1 MEERSFPPIN
11 NPECPMLN
19 YRSYTFQEKWLIINQ
34 VKDSSNKKKKLEEL
48 GVPRTTYYDWLSHN
62 LRTGSK
68 APQRVWNKA
77 PEWVD
82 QKVREFRLSGDP
94 LKESPARIME
104 HLEELGYFI
113 TESGVKSIIKRLGLP
128 KLRYP
133 VKKNFYI
140 RPRAEKFFQVLCLD
154 ELDFLRFRPHDT
166 NVLNFVDEAS
176 YYPVRSTV
184 YGRKINQNDVVKS
197 LKEIKREYNKLPKIL
212 RLDNLQV
219 YKSRKVR
226 KYCQK
231 EGIILDY
238 ITKGCPEENWP
249 VEVWHRAL
257 NQNVIYRNG
266 FAKISDWQRAV
277 DKFREYFI
285 NNWRIRSDP
294 ILRTPKEIAYAF
306 TTPATQHR
314 LKLKLMRK
322 HYRKVQPDGKIY
334 LNGKR
339 VNLGQEFASQKVFLP
354 ALLSVRNV

>member
-1 MEERSFPPIN
+1 MA
-11 NPECPMLN
+11 N
-19 YRSYTFQEKWLIINQ
+19 YRSYSLEEKWIIANQ
-34 VKDSSNKKKKLEEL
+34 VREAGNKRRKLKEL
-48 GVPRTTYYDWLSHN
+48 GVPKSTYYDWLKHDF
-62 LRTGSK
+62 RKGDKT
-68 APQRVWNKA
+68 PHRIWNKA
-77 PEWVD
+77 PEWVEEE
-82 QKVREFRLSGDP
+82 VRKCRLSGDP

-104 HLEELGYFI
+104 HLERLGYFI
-113 TESGVKSIIKRLGLP
+113 TESGVKSILKRLKLP

-166 NVLNFVDEAS
+166 NVMNFVDEAS
-176 YYPVRSTV
+176 YYPVKSKV
-184 YGRKINQNDVVKS
+184 FGRKINQDDVVGV
-197 LKEIKREYNKLPKIL
+197 LKEIKKEYGRLPKIL

-219 YKSRKVR
+219 YKSRKLT

-231 EGIILDY
+231 EGVILDY

-257 NQNVIYRNG
+257 NQNVIYRHG
-266 FAKISDWQRAV
+266 YARISDWQKEIDR
-277 DKFREYFI
+277 FREYFI
-285 NNWRIRSDP
+285 NYWRIRSDP
-294 ILRTPKEIAYAF
+294 ILRTPKEIAFCF

-334 LNGKR
+334 LGGKR
-339 VNLGQEFASQKVFLP
+339 VYLGQEFASQKVFLP
-354 ALLSVRNV
+354 SLLGVRNV

>member
-1 MEERSFPPIN
+1 MEERSFQSIN
-11 NPECPMLN
+11 TVECPMSN
-19 YRSYTFQEKWLIINQ
+19 YRSYSLQEKWLLINQ
-34 VKDSSNKKKKLEEL
+34 VKDSSNKRKKLREL
-48 GVPRTTYYDWLSHN
+48 ELPKSTYYDWLKYN
-62 LRTGSK
+62 LRTVSR
-68 APQRVWNKA
+68 APHRVWNKA
-77 PEWVD
+77 PEWVE
-82 QKVREFRLSGDP
+82 KAVRKCRESNDS

-104 HLEELGYFI
+104 YLERRNYFI

-133 VKKNFYI
+133 AKKSFYI

-154 ELDFLRFRPHDT
+154 DLDFLRFRPHDT
-166 NVLNFVDEAS
+166 SVLNFVDEAS
-176 YYPVRSTV
+176 YYPVKATV
-184 YGRKINQNDVVKS
+184 FGRKINQNDVVKA
-197 LKEIKREYNKLPKIL
+197 LKEIKKEYGKLPRIL

-219 YKSRKVR
+219 YKSKKVR

-231 EGIILDY
+231 ERVFLDY

-257 NQNVIYRNG
+257 NQGVIYRNG
-266 FAKISDWQRAV
+266 FAKISDWQRAI
-277 DKFREYFI
+277 DQFREYFI

-294 ILRTPKEIAYAF
+294 ILRTPKEIALAF

-322 HYRKVQPDGKIY
+322 HYRKVQSDGKIY

-339 VNLGQEFASQKVFLP
+339 ISLGREFSSQKVFLP

>member
-1 MEERSFPPIN
+1 MA
-11 NPECPMLN
+11 N
-19 YRSYTFQEKWLIINQ
+19 YRSYSLQEKWLILNQ
-34 VKDSSNKKKKLEEL
+34 VKEAKNIRQKLKEL
-48 GVPRTTYYDWLSHN
+48 EVPKSTYYDWLSHN

-68 APQRVWNKA
+68 APHLVWNKA

-82 QKVREFRLSGDP
+82 QEVKKCRESSDP

-104 HLEELGYFI
+104 YLERLEYFI

-128 KLRYP
+128 KLRKP
-133 VKKNFYI
+133 AKRRFYI
-140 RPRAEKFFQVLCLD
+140 RPKAEKFFQVLCLD

-176 YYPVRSTV
+176 YYPVKSTV
-184 YGRKINQNDVVKS
+184 YGRKINRNDVV
-197 LKEIKREYNKLPKIL
+197 LALDEIEKEYGRLPKIL

-231 EGIILDY
+231 KGIVLDY

-257 NQNVIYRNG
+257 NQGVIYRNG
-266 FAKISDWQRAV
+266 FARIEDWQRAI

-322 HYRKVQPDGKIY
+322 HYRKVQPDGRIY

-339 VNLGQEFASQKVFLP
+339 VYLGEKFSSQKVFLP
-354 ALLSVRNV
+354 SLLSVRNV